1 MGGGYGGLKMDCY
14 FLLKSPGSLP
24 CFSFMCQVLMSVERI
39 SAWKSMQQTPRGT
52 MTIKP
57 PGTINCQKSGDAGYF
72 YPLLLVPWIMECSKV
87 HSYIMFQKEGHFVGH
102 NHPQQQG
109 KHSPHGAVLIIIM
122 RKHGASII
130 RWLVVLCCTPHVCFI
145 TTMNY
150 SWRCIV
156 IVSHI

>member
-1 MGGGYGGLKMDCY
+1 MDYY
-14 FLLKSPGSLP
+14 FPLESPGSLP
-24 CFSFMCQVLMSVERI
+24 CLSFMCQVLMSVESI

-57 PGTINCQKSGDAGYF
+57 PETVNCQKSGDAGYF
-72 YPLLLVPWIMECSKV
+72 YPLLLVLWIMECSKV
-87 HSYIMFQKEGHFVGH
+87 HSYIMFQEEGHFVGH

-109 KHSPHGAVLIIIM
+109 KHSPLLIIIM

-130 RWLVVLCCTPHVCFI
+130 RWLVVVCCTPHVCFI

-156 IVSHI
+156 MSRI